1 MAHAGSK
8 QDYRLFLTM
17 LREMREAA
25 GITQVALAARLRNS
39 QSFVSKCERGER
51 RLDFVEWL
59 VFCEAIGAGS
69 GAFLKRFL
77 DRRDAPHG
85 LAPATAGSASRRRKG
100 RQADPL
106 SYRKTLHNRNVKG
119 KRKKRTVMRP
129 YRR

>member
-8 QDYRLFLTM
+8 QDYRLFLAI

-25 GITQVALAARLRNS
+25 GITQVALAARLHSS

-51 RLDFVEWL
+51 RIDFVEWL
-59 VFCEAIGAGS
+59 VFCDAIGAGP

-77 DRRDAPHG
+77 AHRDAPQG
-85 LAPATAGSASRRRKG
+85 LASATAGSALRRRKG
-100 RQADPL
+100 RQDDSL
-106 SYRKTLHNRNVKG
+106 SCRKTLHKRNVKN
-119 KRKKRTVMRP
+119 KRKKRTIMRP